1 MPTLSLPYAVPDRS
15 SAVSVAFVG
24 QRTYIEPHVLEGA
37 CDGVTP
43 SFFDHRGGADFAPVR
58 AALDA
63 AEPDVVV
70 VFRPDTVPAGA
81 LADLSAPVLGVATE
95 PLPRAGRSSHVSL
108 DFNLAALARTD
119 RANVDRVLLTD
130 PLGWEAAAEHLPVW
144 RCAPLPVADSLYR
157 EPTPSRHPPRMMF
170 LGHST
175 MHRELALIDQK
186 HHFDLAHY
194 AHALLG
200 EELREAL
207 AASDVAICLHNDTGI
222 VTFPSTL
229 LLHLAAGHLVLSEPV
244 DPDFGLDPGVHY
256 VRVANRYELDLRVHQ
271 LQQMP
276 DAYDRVRLRGN
287 HFAQQFRA
295 SRVWPRLVRDLLD
308 DLQAFG
314 TERTLTAAEPPRLGG
329 LPDAV

>member
-1 MPTLSLPYAVPDRS
+1 MPNLSLPYAVPERGS
-15 SAVSVAFVG
+15 PLSVAFVG

-37 CDGVTP
+37 VDGVTP
-43 SFFDHRGGADFAPVR
+43 SFFDHRDGADFAPVR
-58 AALDA
+58 EALDA
-63 AEPDVVV
+63 STPDVVV
-70 VFRPDTVPAGA
+70 VFRPDTIPQDA
-81 LADLSAPVLGVATE
+81 LATLAAPVLGVATE
-95 PLPRAGRSSHVSL
+95 PLPRVDGSESSL

-130 PLGWEAAAEHLPVW
+130 PLGWEAAAKYLPVW

-157 EPTPSRHPPRMMF
+157 TPTPSRHPPRMMF

-175 MHRELALIDQK
+175 MHRETALVDQK

-207 AASDVAICLHNDTGI
+207 AASDIAICLHNDEGI

-229 LLHLAAGHLVLSEPV
+229 LLHLAAGQLVLSEPV
-244 DPDFGLDPGVHY
+244 DPDFGLDPGIHY
-256 VRVANRYELDLRVHQ
+256 VRVADRYELDLRVHQ

-276 DAYDRVRLRGN
+276 DAYERVRLRGN

-308 DLQAFG
+308 DVRAFG
-314 TERTLTAAEPPRLGG
+314 TERRMQRQLQ
-329 LPDAV
+329 